1 MDKGKCSVL
10 YCITSIRTGLL
21 LWAGLENLK
30 FPLKEF
36 RIIIEDFITGD
47 EDIPNELTY
56 NYNSRYSHFETT
68 TSDKQWKKQH
78 SSHHHVRWPPS
89 WNCFEVKIQTSRLSW
104 TIIYTRH
111 GRFPGKLHHKI
122 TPNDY
127 TTAEAKWRIF
137 YLHFLLSPYME
148 WMLLTRILSIRWRIF
163 TFHLL

>member
-1 MDKGKCSVL
+1 M
-10 YCITSIRTGLL
+10 
-21 LWAGLENLK
+21 E
-30 FPLKEF
+30 
-36 RIIIEDFITGD
+36 
-47 EDIPNELTY
+47 
-56 NYNSRYSHFETT
+56 
-68 TSDKQWKKQH
+68 KKQH

-137 YLHFLLSPYME
+137 YLHFLHSPYMKTTLQSVRVGKNG
-148 WMLLTRILSIRWRIF
+148 WSVLKCISLLMRWKIRHARERCYYTPLVRRSPVMESSIIILNSFNGNFYFSNPARNNNPVCILVMQYK
-163 TFHLL
+163 TLKQSLL